1 MKNREKKKKKKRF
14 CLIRLSFLFFFLC
27 VFIMAVRMEAGSF
40 S

>member
-1 MKNREKKKKKKRF
+1 MKNREKKEKKKRF
-14 CLIRLSFLFFFLC
+14 CLIRLSFFFFLC

>member
-14 CLIRLSFLFFFLC
+14 CLIRLSFLFFFC
-27 VFIMAVRMEAGSF
+27 VFIMAVKMEAGSF